1 MNTTLFL
8 LILIPAILVGFVLI
22 WSGVLWLLAWLSGW
36 RQLARHYRCPDVPKG
51 GPTRPLWAMLGPVS
65 HRGTL
70 TIQTAPEGL
79 YLTMIVFMRMGH
91 PSLLIPWSAIK
102 RQGLDQGI
110 LINWVT
116 LDLGTPKI
124 TTLRLPAALVD
135 EAVLTR
141 YLGPV

>member
-36 RQLARHYRCPDVPKG
+36 RQLARHYRCPNVPKG
-51 GPTRPLWAMLGPVS
+51 GPTSPLWAMLGPVS

-79 YLTMIVFMRMGH
+79 YLTMIIFMRMGH

-102 RQGLDQGI
+102 RQALDQGL
-110 LINWVT
+110 LIKWVT
-116 LDLGTPKI
+116 LDLGNPKI
-124 TTLRLPAALVD
+124 TTLRLPATLVD

-141 YLGPV
+141 YLGPA